1 LIALAG
7 TAALVIVMILFYG
20 TERRNEPSGRSLDRQ
35 RAQKEAMTPEEYRER
50 SEHYGRAK
58 VTASDNFTR
67 RFLAAMEQSYRVL
80 ADSEEAFEKLQNQP
94 MVWTDRSPTGRRG
107 EA

>member
-1 LIALAG
+1 
-7 TAALVIVMILFYG
+7 
-20 TERRNEPSGRSLDRQ
+20 
-35 RAQKEAMTPEEYRER
+35 MTPEEYRER

-80 ADSEEAFEKLQNQP
+80 ADSEEAVEKLQKP
-94 MVWTDRSPTGRRG
+94 ADGLDRQELNGSPW
-107 EA
+107 